1 MIEIPPGKIKNA
13 TVSVPGSKSFSHR
26 ILIAAALSDGLCKI
40 ENVLESEDTLHTIN
54 CLRRLGVAI
63 EETGPGYDI
72 QGRSGGL
79 EAVADPIELG
89 NSGTSM
95 RLLTAVAALGK
106 GSYILT
112 GTPRMQQRPI
122 QDLLNGL
129 NQLGISAKA
138 IHNNGCPPVEISGGE
153 INGGSV
159 AIDCHI
165 SSQFLSALLLIA
177 PFARDEVRIAVSRG
191 PVSKPYVDL
200 TVQVMERFGI
210 KLEREGYESFKVPGG
225 QQYRSG
231 SYFVEPDSSQA
242 GYFWAAAAVTGAT
255 IKVNGTSLDSR
266 QGDTRFTKVLE
277 QMGCELCSDSDG
289 ITVKGRPLQGI
300 TVDMADMPDMVPTL
314 AVVAAFAKGTTTINN
329 VAHLKEKESDRLSA
343 VATNLLKMGINAS
356 CTDSGLII
364 EGGKPHGAEIET
376 YDDHRIAM
384 CFAVA
389 GLVVEGIKIKDE
401 NCVAKSFPNFW
412 EVFQQLYSD

>member
-1 MIEIPPGKIKNA
+1 MIEINPGKIKNA
-13 TVSVPGSKSFSHR
+13 TVSVPGSKSYSHR

-54 CLRRLGVAI
+54 CLRQMGIAI
-63 EETGPGYDI
+63 EKSGTGYDI
-72 QGRSGGL
+72 QGRGGEL

-106 GSYILT
+106 GNYILT

-129 NQLGISAKA
+129 NQLGVTAKA
-138 IHNNGCPPVEISGGE
+138 INDNGCPPVEINGG
-153 INGGSV
+153 IISGGSV
-159 AIDCHI
+159 SIDCHI
-165 SSQFLSALLLIA
+165 SSQFLSALLLVA
-177 PFARDEVRIAVSRG
+177 PFARDEVQIAVSRG

-210 KLEREGYESFKVPGG
+210 KLEREGYESFKIPGG
-225 QQYRSG
+225 QRYRSG

-242 GYFWAAAAVTGAT
+242 GYFWAAAAVTGAA
-255 IKVNGTSLDSR
+255 IKVNGTSLDSH
-266 QGDTRFTKVLE
+266 QGDIRITKVLE
-277 QMGCELCSDSDG
+277 QMGCEVRSENDG
-289 ITVKGRPLQGI
+289 ITVKGKSLQGI

-314 AVVAAFAKGTTTINN
+314 AVVAAFAEGTTLINN
-329 VAHLKEKESDRLSA
+329 VAHLRDKESDRLSA

-356 CTDSGLII
+356 CTDNGLII

-384 CFAVA
+384 CFAIA
-389 GLVVEGIKIKDE
+389 GLVVEGIKIKNQ
-401 NCVAKSFPNFW
+401 NCVTKSFPNFW
-412 EVFQQLYSD
+412 EVFQQLYDD